1 MLKDCSSDK
10 LLTLELKTKIKDDL
24 REQYATTHLTDEAIM
39 ILKKASFLDPHFK
52 TKYLSNK
59 NVFEVES
66 ELLLRMWFSVVKCRT
81 SSGFLLWAYRSTTQ
95 KKILVAYLKD
105 WKKIWMKTKK
115 LLQFPL
121 SRNFKRKCCDTRQF
135 RSLTWKIHC
144 LGGSFIHLATC
155 TSFFF
160 FNLQSICV
168 FVQLVQVLSVSWVLL
183 ATLWLLLGLSW
194 TR

>member
-81 SSGFLLWAYRSTTQ
+81 SSGFLL
-95 KKILVAYLKD
+95 
-105 WKKIWMKTKK
+105 
-115 LLQFPL
+115 
-121 SRNFKRKCCDTRQF
+121 
-135 RSLTWKIHC
+135 
-144 LGGSFIHLATC
+144 
-155 TSFFF
+155 
-160 FNLQSICV
+160 
-168 FVQLVQVLSVSWVLL
+168 
-183 ATLWLLLGLSW
+183 
-194 TR
+194 